1 MTPDGILFKKKLNV
15 MNRQFVACTHI
26 IHNTR
31 YLYIL
36 YERSL
41 LTAAQPKSEKIPNF
55 ARRYDIFMW
64 DSRPSAWVTAF
75 FCVCEASVRRN
86 DVFAACYWGS
96 CLSILW
102 EMISP
107 RPLSRWNIRKN
118 EDRWPSLG
126 AEVTITAAR
135 FFLFFGLH
143 AGCCAFRSVFVAAVN
158 HDPSSPRCRAQAG

>member
-26 IHNTR
+26 IHNTH

-41 LTAAQPKSEKIPNF
+41 LTAAQPKSEKILNF

-86 DVFAACYWGS
+86 DVFAACY
-96 CLSILW
+96 
-102 EMISP
+102 
-107 RPLSRWNIRKN
+107 
-118 EDRWPSLG
+118 
-126 AEVTITAAR
+126 
-135 FFLFFGLH
+135 
-143 AGCCAFRSVFVAAVN
+143 
-158 HDPSSPRCRAQAG
+158 